1 MKKRTHTILLTDMNY
16 SRYNEDLLTSLS
28 DFNLVILIDEESVR
42 DHFLKNNVDI
52 ILLGHSGDPSQT
64 ELLKFFKSIKPSV
77 PVIIITDD
85 GCEQLAIR
93 LFRNG
98 ARDYF
103 KKPFPMEE
111 LRGGIKTILG
121 LKEGSIKR
129 HTANGADGLERA
141 IRYINDN
148 YETHIRLPM
157 AANEA
162 GMSVSHFERGFK
174 EKMETTFV
182 SYVNNLRV
190 NHAIKLLEDESL
202 SMSDIAFACGF
213 SNQWHFNRTF
223 KKVTSKS
230 PTSFRKSP
238 KN

>member
-1 MKKRTHTILLTDMNY
+1 MKNRTHTILLTDSDY
-16 SRYNEDLLTSLS
+16 RRYNENIVTSLS
-28 DFNLVILIDEESVR
+28 DFNIVILLDEESVR
-42 DHFLKNNVDI
+42 AHFLKNNIDI
-52 ILLGHSGDPSQT
+52 ILLGHNGDPSRT
-64 ELLKFFKSIKPSV
+64 DLLQFFKSVKPSV

-85 GCEQLAIR
+85 GDELLAVK

-111 LRGGIKTILG
+111 LRDSIITNLGIK
-121 LKEGSIKR
+121 KYSIKR
-129 HTANGADGLERA
+129 TIPNNTNGLERA

-162 GMSVSHFERGFK
+162 GMSVSHFEREFK
-174 EKMETTFV
+174 EEMETTFV
-182 SYVNNLRV
+182 SYVNNLRI
-190 NHAIKLLEDESL
+190 NHAIKLLEDGRL

-223 KKVTSKS
+223 KKITSRT
-230 PTSFRKSP
+230 PTSFK
-238 KN
+238 KTLV